1 MQRDWLTT
9 LPYTTTMY
17 PAIFLRPLSS
27 TRSYALPTYL
37 PFYLFLLR
45 CYTFKHTHTYMCELG
60 TTRVTHKHSFLS
72 RFLFIDPLPPTPSFN
87 LTLFIRLRPSVN
99 SCLSFSPPPPPPPYL
114 FFIFSQRLSKRLFRV
129 MHRFLA
135 TSLLPRAT
143 HDPIARLPPSFPLG
157 LPRALFSAAFTL
169 LD

>member
-9 LPYTTTMY
+9 LPYTTTVY

-27 TRSYALPTYL
+27 TPSYTLPTYL
-37 PFYLFLLR
+37 PFYLFLLC
-45 CYTFKHTHTYMCELG
+45 CYTFKHIYIYKCVCMCVCTRELYTSIG
-60 TTRVTHKHSFLS
+60 SFRVFFLS
-72 RFLFIDPLPPTPSFN
+72 IFSLQPLLS
-87 LTLFIRLRPSVN
+87 IRLSSSVFVRV
-99 SCLSFSPPPPPPPYL
+99 SILASLSLFLLFFPLHL

-135 TSLLPRAT
+135 TIPSRVSVLPLL
-143 HDPIARLPPSFPLG
+143 SN
-157 LPRALFSAAFTL
+157 LPRALLASLAFTL